1 MVEGMSI
8 RAIVR
13 MTIVKLLA
21 DAGEAFT
28 AYQDKVF
35 RNLSCKRIQCDE
47 VWSFCYAK
55 EKNVPANKKRMFG
68 YGDVWPWTA
77 ICADTKLVPSWFVS
91 TRDGEAAKVF
101 IAEAAKVFIADLASR
116 LANRVQLTTDGH
128 RAYLQ
133 AVEDAFGAEVD
144 YAMLVKLY
152 GAPTGRDNERR
163 YSPAECTGTIK
174 GVVNGKPKDHHVS
187 TSYVERQN
195 LSMRMGMR
203 RFTRL
208 TNAHSK
214 KIENHEHAI
223 AIYFMHYNFVRIHQ
237 TLRVTPAMEAGVT
250 QKLMSLEEM
259 VAIVDDYIAM
269 SCIRSQRAIHTNGV
283 PSLVFWRKKHLLTS
297 MDTPVLEQGGR

>member
-1 MVEGMSI
+1 MNKLTTQRRAQILGLMVEGMSI
-8 RAIVR
+8 RAISR
-13 MTIVKLLA
+13 MTGASKNTIVKLLA

-28 AYQDKVF
+28 AYQDKAF
-35 RNLSCKRIQCDE
+35 RNLTSKRIQCDE

-55 EKNVPANKKRMFG
+55 EKNVPNELKGVFG
-68 YGDVWPWTA
+68 YGDVWTWTA
-77 ICADTKLVPSWFVS
+77 ICADTKLVPSWIVS
-91 TRDGEAAKVF
+91 TRDGESAKVF
-101 IAEAAKVFIADLASR
+101 IFDLASR

-133 AVEDAFGAEVD
+133 AVENAFGADVD

-152 GAPTGRDNERR
+152 GAPAGSENERR

-174 GVVNGKPKDHHVS
+174 GVVNGKPADHHVS

-214 KIENHEHAI
+214 KIENHAHAI
-223 AIYFMHYNFVRIHQ
+223 AIYFMHYNFARIHQ

-250 QKLMSLEEM
+250 QKLMSLEDM
-259 VAIVDDYIAM
+259 VTIVDDYHAPK
-269 SCIRSQRAIHTNGV
+269 SN
-283 PSLVFWRKKHLLTS
+283 
-297 MDTPVLEQGGR
+297 